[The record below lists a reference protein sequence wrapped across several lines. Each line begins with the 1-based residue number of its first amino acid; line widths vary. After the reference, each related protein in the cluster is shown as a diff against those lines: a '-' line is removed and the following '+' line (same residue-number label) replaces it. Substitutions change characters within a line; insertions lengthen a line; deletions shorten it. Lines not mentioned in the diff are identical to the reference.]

1 MENDQARRHPRRPRP
16 LDAAQKSITSA
27 RKSILATMT
36 DGESAKREL
45 AYLDASNLTAYK
57 SGDEKIVEGVFTGE
71 SMLGSDGNT
80 YPVPRN
86 YASKSHLVQGS
97 KLKAI
102 IGGDGKTYKII
113 EEMPY
118 ETKIGLIASNRD
130 KFQVVSDGKAYN
142 LLMASVTYLKAEIG
156 DTVSLRVPK
165 GKEAT
170 YATLEA
176 LIPKEEAKIRIMARR
191 TLSGENPAIAGFS
204 FFQSGSVLDSK
215 RVSDIFRRSEP

>member
-1 MENDQARRHPRRPRP
+1 MDETDAIMIRYSQKQIMETDQKKIIAVRDL

-27 RKSILATMT
+27 RKILATMT
-36 DGESAKREL
+36 NPDGAKREL
-45 AYLDASNLTAYK
+45 EYLNASNLNSYK
-57 SGDEKIVEGVFTGE
+57 SGSEKIVEGVFTGE

-80 YPVPRN
+80 YPVPQN

-102 IGGDGKTYKII
+102 ISEDGKIVYKII

-118 ETKIGLIASNRD
+118 ETKVGLIAANRD
-130 KFQVVSDGKAYN
+130 KFQVIADGKAYN
-142 LLMASVTYLKAEIG
+142 LLMASVTYLKAGIG

-170 YATLEA
+170 YAALEA
-176 LIPKEEAKIRIMARR
+176 LIPKDEPSEA
-191 TLSGENPAIAGFS
+191 
-204 FFQSGSVLDSK
+204 
-215 RVSDIFRRSEP
+215 